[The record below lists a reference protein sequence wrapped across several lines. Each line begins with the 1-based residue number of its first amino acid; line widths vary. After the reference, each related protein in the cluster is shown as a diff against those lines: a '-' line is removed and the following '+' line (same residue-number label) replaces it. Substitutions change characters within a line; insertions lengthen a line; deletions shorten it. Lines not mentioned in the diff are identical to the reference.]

1 MRHLPTLSLVA
12 AAALF
17 TLQAH
22 AAETTQTRTVAPF
35 STVSNSG
42 PVSVHIEVGKA
53 QSVTVSGSDEL
64 VTDLQTEVVG
74 NDLKLHMRRDTTT
87 FNSHHDTLRVT
98 ITVPQ
103 LTAFSMAGA
112 GETVI
117 THMSG
122 DSLDV
127 SFAGA
132 GSFKADGSVRNLKLN
147 VGGVGSIDTRELHA
161 DNASVN
167 VGGVGSVK
175 VWAGTRLDASVGGVG
190 SLTYYGD
197 PKTVNTNGG
206 GLGSISRGK

>member
-1 MRHLPTLSLVA
+1 MRHALTLSLVV

-17 TLQAH
+17 ASHAQ
-22 AAETTQTRTVAPF
+22 AAEQTRSVAPF
-35 STVSNSG
+35 STIANSG
-42 PVSVHIEVGKA
+42 PISVHIEVGKA
-53 QSVTVSGSDEL
+53 QSVTVSGSDDLLAE
-64 VTDLQTEVVG
+64 LQTEVVG
-74 NDLKLHMRRDTTT
+74 TELRLHMRHDTVS
-87 FNSHHDTLRVT
+87 FNSHHNDLRVT
-98 ITVPQ
+98 ITLPQ
-103 LTAFSMAGA
+103 LTAFAMAGA

-127 SFAGA
+127 RFGGA
-132 GSFKADGSVRNLKLN
+132 GTLKADGSVKNLTLN

-161 DNASVN
+161 DTATVN

-206 GLGSISRGK
+206 GLGSISKGK

>member
-1 MRHLPTLSLVA
+1 MRHALTLSLA
-12 AAALF
+12 AAASLF
-17 TLQAH
+17 AVQAQ
-22 AAETTQTRTVAPF
+22 ATEQTRTVAPF

-53 QSVTVSGSDEL
+53 QTVSVSGNDEL
-64 VTDLQTEVVG
+64 VADLQTEVVG
-74 NDLKLHMRRDTTT
+74 NELRLHMKRDTTT
-87 FNSHHDTLRVT
+87 FNSHHDSLRVT
-98 ITVPQ
+98 ITMPQ

-112 GETVI
+112 GEIVV

-132 GSFKADGSVRNLKLN
+132 GTFKADGSVKNLKLN

-161 DNASVN
+161 DNANVN

-175 VWAGTRLDASVGGVG
+175 VWAGTRLDAAVGGVG

-206 GLGSISRGK
+206 GLGSISKAK

>member
-1 MRHLPTLSLVA
+1 MRHLATLSLVA

-17 TLQAH
+17 TLQAQ

-35 STVSNSG
+35 TTVSNSG

-53 QSVTVSGSDEL
+53 QSVVVSGSDDL

-74 NDLKLHMRRDTTT
+74 TDLKLHMRRDTTT

-132 GSFKADGSVRNLKLN
+132 GSFKADGSVKTLKLN
-147 VGGVGSIDTRELHA
+147 VGGVGSIDARELHA
-161 DNASVN
+161 DNASVT

-206 GLGSISRGK
+206 GLGSISKGK

>member
-1 MRHLPTLSLVA
+1 MRHALTLSLA
-12 AAALF
+12 AAASLVA
-17 TLQAH
+17 LQAQ
-22 AAETTQTRTVAPF
+22 AVEQTRTVAPF
-35 STVSNSG
+35 STISNSG
-42 PVSVHIEVGKA
+42 PISVRIEVGKA
-53 QSVTVSGSDEL
+53 QSVTISGGEEL
-64 VTDLQTEVVG
+64 VADLQTEVVG
-74 NDLKLHMRRDTTT
+74 NELKLHMRHDTN
-87 FNSHHDTLRVT
+87 FGGHHDGLRAT

-103 LTAFSMAGA
+103 LTAFTMAGA

-122 DSLDV
+122 DALDV
-127 SFAGA
+127 RFGGA
-132 GSFKADGSVRNLKLN
+132 GSLKADGSVKTLTLN

-161 DNASVN
+161 ESATVN

-175 VWAGTRLDASVGGVG
+175 VWASTRLDASVGGVG

>member
-1 MRHLPTLSLVA
+1 MRHALTLTLAA

-17 TLQAH
+17 ALQAQ
-22 AAETTQTRTVAPF
+22 AAEQTRSVAPF
-35 STVSNSG
+35 TAISNSG
-42 PVSVHIEVGKA
+42 PVNLHIEVGKA
-53 QSVTVSGSDEL
+53 QAVVGSGTDDL
-64 VTDLQTEVVG
+64 VADLQTEVVG
-74 NDLKLHMRRDTTT
+74 NELKLRMRRDVTN
-87 FNSHHDTLRVT
+87 FNRKHDELNVT

-103 LTAFSMAGA
+103 LTEFTMGGA
-112 GETVI
+112 GETTI

-127 SFAGA
+127 RFGGA
-132 GSFKADGSVRNLKLN
+132 GSLKAEGTVRNLTLR

-161 DNASVN
+161 ETATVN

-175 VWAGTRLDASVGGVG
+175 VWASNRLDASLGGVG

-206 GLGSISRGK
+206 GLGSISKGR

>member
-1 MRHLPTLSLVA
+1 MRHALTLSLA
-12 AAALF
+12 AAASLF
-17 TLQAH
+17 AVQAQ
-22 AAETTQTRTVAPF
+22 ATEQTRTVAPF

-53 QSVTVSGSDEL
+53 QTVSVSGNDEL
-64 VTDLQTEVVG
+64 VADLQTEVVG
-74 NDLKLHMRRDTTT
+74 NELRLHMKRDTTT
-87 FNSHHDTLRVT
+87 FNSHHDSLRVT
-98 ITVPQ
+98 ITMPQ

-112 GETVI
+112 GEIVV

-132 GSFKADGSVRNLKLN
+132 GTFKADGSVKNLKLN

-161 DNASVN
+161 DNANVN

-197 PKTVNTNGG
+197 PKSVNTSTGG
-206 GLGSISRGK
+206 IGSISRGK

>member
-1 MRHLPTLSLVA
+1 MRHALTLSLAAA

-17 TLQAH
+17 APQAH
-22 AAETTQTRTVAPF
+22 AAEQTRSVAAF
-35 STVSNSG
+35 TTVSNTG

-53 QSVTVSGSDEL
+53 QSVTVSGGDEL
-64 VTDLQTEVVG
+64 VGDLLTEVVG
-74 NDLKLHMRRDTTT
+74 NELKVHMRHDTTN
-87 FNSHHDTLRVT
+87 FNSHRDSLRVT

-103 LTAFSMAGA
+103 LTAFTMAGA

-127 SFAGA
+127 RFGGA
-132 GSFKADGSVRNLKLN
+132 GSFKADGSVRNLTLN
-147 VGGVGSIDTRELHA
+147 IGGVGSIDARELHA
-161 DNASVN
+161 ESATVH

-175 VWAGTRLDASVGGVG
+175 VWASTRLDASVGGVG

-206 GLGSISRGK
+206 GLGSISKGK

>member
-1 MRHLPTLSLVA
+1 MRHALTLSLAA

-17 TLQAH
+17 ALQAQ
-22 AAETTQTRTVAPF
+22 AAEQTRSVAPF
-35 STVSNSG
+35 SAVSNTG
-42 PVSVHIEVGKA
+42 PVSVRIEVGKA
-53 QSVTVSGSDEL
+53 QSVTISGNDEL
-64 VTDLQTEVVG
+64 VADLQTEVVG
-74 NDLKLHMRRDTTT
+74 NELRLHMKRDTTT
-87 FNSHHDTLRVT
+87 FNSHHDSLRVT

-122 DSLDV
+122 ESLDV

-132 GSFKADGSVRNLKLN
+132 GTLKADGSVKNLKLN

-161 DNASVN
+161 DNANIN

-206 GLGSISRGK
+206 GLGSISKAK